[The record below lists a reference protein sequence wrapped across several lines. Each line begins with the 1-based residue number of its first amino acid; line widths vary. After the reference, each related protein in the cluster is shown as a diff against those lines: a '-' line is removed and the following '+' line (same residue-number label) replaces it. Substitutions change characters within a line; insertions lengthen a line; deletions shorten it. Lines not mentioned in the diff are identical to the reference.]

1 MVDKEQYSIVFFP
14 GTSASPKRYQ
24 FSRYWF
30 RVSMFS
36 MLFIM
41 ISGAITFTYLSYK
54 YTNLFYE
61 EIELT
66 ELRREAK
73 IRKVQVEKISVQIKN
88 FESEMTRLG
97 RFEKKLRVITSLE
110 GSSQATEQDWGVGGS
125 YGLSSHSLTTSLTHE
140 ARVLADKLSN
150 DLGHLTTQAK
160 VQTISFQELDHFF
173 KNQKSFLEATPSIWP
188 TRGWVT
194 SKFGFRK
201 SPFTGLRERHEG
213 WDIGARTGSSI
224 RATAAG
230 VVSVS
235 GREHGYG
242 KMIEVDHGYA
252 VVTRYEHNSKNLV
265 QSGAKV
271 KRGQIIALVGSTG
284 TSTGPHLHYEVP
296 LNGVPSN
303 PKNYILED

>member
-1 MVDKEQYSIVFFP
+1 MYVGGTVDKEQYSIVFFP

-30 RVSMFS
+30 RVSVFS
-36 MLFIM
+36 MLFIFM
-41 ISGAITFTYLSYK
+41 SGAITFTHLSYK
-54 YTNLFYE
+54 YSHLFQD

-97 RFEKKLRVITSLE
+97 RFEKKLRVITALE
-110 GSSQATEQDWGVGGS
+110 GTSQATEQDWGVGGS

-140 ARVLADKLSN
+140 AKALASKLSN
-150 DLGHLTTQAK
+150 DLGHLTAQAK

-194 SKFGFRK
+194 SRFRL
-201 SPFTGLRERHEG
+201 P
-213 WDIGARTGSSI
+213 
-224 RATAAG
+224 
-230 VVSVS
+230 
-235 GREHGYG
+235 
-242 KMIEVDHGYA
+242 
-252 VVTRYEHNSKNLV
+252 
-265 QSGAKV
+265 
-271 KRGQIIALVGSTG
+271 
-284 TSTGPHLHYEVP
+284 
-296 LNGVPSN
+296 
-303 PKNYILED
+303 